1 MKKYIDEHLSK
12 GFIRSSSLVAATSVL
27 LIWKPGGGLQFC
39 VDYCALN
46 KITIK
51 NQYLI
56 PLINKTLA
64 KLADTVHFIKLD
76 VIQAFK
82 KIQIKERQEWLTAFN
97 TRYDQFEY
105 LMMLFGLCNAPGT
118 FQSYINKFLCKY
130 VDVFCTAYFNN
141 VVVYS
146 SNEKDHATDI
156 LKVLKDLRKRGLQLT
171 LINASFPSPEW
182 NILAWLS
189 IPTALAWT
197 PKKYSIFLTER
208 RQTQ

>member
-1 MKKYIDEHLSK
+1 MKKYIDKHLSK
-12 GFIRSSSLVAATSVL
+12 GFIRPSLSVAATPVL
-27 LIWKPGGGLQFC
+27 LIWKPRGGLQFC
-39 VDYCALN
+39 VDYYALN

-64 KLADTVHFIKLD
+64 KLADAVHFIKLN
-76 VIQAFK
+76 IIYAFK

-118 FQSYINKFLCKY
+118 FQSYINEFLCKY
-130 VDVFCTAYFNN
+130 IDIFCTAYFNN

-156 LKVLKDLRKRGLQLT
+156 LKVLKDLKKRGLQVDIDKCEFPVIRMKYLG
-171 LINASFPSPEW
+171 LIVNT
-182 NILAWLS
+182 NGIS
-189 IPTALAWT
+189 ID
-197 PKKYSIFLTER
+197 PKKV
-208 RQTQ
+208 